1 MKKMFVAVGLLGGA
15 IAGIILLFSKR
26 SAVRTG
32 KTTKET
38 LETVN
43 TGSQKNIVP
52 AQYAMG

>member
-1 MKKMFVAVGLLGGA
+1 MFVAVGLLGGA